1 MNTIIFHS
9 QDIEIASNISINL
22 SGEIEPRVNHIRIH
36 TSKVKD
42 LRVYRDKYKLDF
54 NYLPNYFD
62 FNNASMYISDM
73 DSTLINIECIDE
85 IADFANIKNQ
95 IASITQRTMN
105 WELNFDLA
113 LFQRVKLLKG
123 LDFKVLEKVYNER
136 LKINPGGKEL
146 INFLRS
152 KSIKTGVVSGGFT
165 YFTDQLSKYMG
176 LDYSLANK
184 LGINNEKLTGKIE
197 GPVIN
202 AAAKAKFVKELC
214 EINSFSADSVI
225 TSGDG
230 ANDLE
235 MMKNAGLSIAYHAKP
250 LVAEQ
255 ANIVISY
262 SGLDK
267 IMDFFDD

>member
-9 QDIEIASNISINL
+9 QDIEIASNISTNF
-22 SGEIEPRVNHIRIH
+22 SGEIEPRASHIRIH
-36 TSKVKD
+36 TSKLED
-42 LRVYRDKYKLDF
+42 LRVYRDEYKLDF

-95 IASITQRTMN
+95 IADITQRAMN
-105 WELNFDLA
+105 GELNFDLA
-113 LFQRVKLLKG
+113 LVERVSLLNG
-123 LDFKVLEKVYNER
+123 LDFEVLEKVYNER

-146 INFLRS
+146 INFLKS

-165 YFTDQLSKYMG
+165 YFTDKLSKRMG

-184 LGINNEKLTGKIE
+184 LSIKNEKLTGKIE
-197 GPVIN
+197 GPIIN
-202 AAAKAKFVKELC
+202 AAAKANFVKELC
-214 EINSFSADSVI
+214 EINSVSDDSVI

-235 MMKNAGLSIAYHAKP
+235 MMRNSGLSIAYHAKP
-250 LVAEQ
+250 LVMERS
-255 ANIVISY
+255 NIVISY